1 MKRNNIILVLC
12 NNILVLLML
21 WSKMSDGSSTLTI
34 VSGAN
39 PWYGYIRLTNHY
51 FHDGRKAC
59 WARGDVTH
67 FCLDNNWE
75 TNKDMSVNRERQFN
89 SDSFSDNG
97 KDPESGTTFPL
108 DPFTTGRVWWCLSR
122 SMLGSSRT
130 VRPRP
135 RYPPPPTRTCWIDLP
150 LLP

>member
-1 MKRNNIILVLC
+1 MVKNFRWIFFSYHCVF
-12 NNILVLLML
+12 
-21 WSKMSDGSSTLTI
+21 
-34 VSGAN
+34 GAN
-39 PWYGYIRLTNHY
+39 PWYGYVRLTNLY

-108 DPFTTGRVWWCLSR
+108 DPFTTGRVWWCRSR
-122 SMLGSSRT
+122 ST
-130 VRPRP
+130 VRPRHWTLRP
-135 RYPPPPTRTCWIDLP
+135 RSPPPPEVGLISHYSHKLNV
-150 LLP
+150 